1 MADTYHVPIMLSEV
15 IELLSPERGGIFVD
29 GTLGGGGHSQG
40 ILSRLPEGSSLY
52 GIDRDDD
59 ALEAAGYRLRDY
71 SAFKP
76 IKGNF
81 FNMKALLS
89 SQGVTGVDGILLDLG
104 VSSHQLDDGSRGFSY
119 GIDAPLDMRMDRT
132 QNFSAYDVVNG
143 YSSKRLFEIIR
154 DYGEERFSSR
164 IANSIVAAREK
175 HPIKTTAEL
184 SEIIKAAIPA
194 AARREGPHPAKRTFQ
209 AIRIEVN
216 GELNGLENAVTD
228 AVDLL
233 NPDGVIAIISFHSLE
248 ARIVKTTFRRL
259 ANPCTC
265 PKDAPLCIC
274 GKKPIVRLLTGK
286 PITAS
291 DAELESNP
299 RARSAELRGAV
310 KLIPEG
316 GTAYNG

>member
-71 SAFKP
+71 SACKP
-76 IKGNF
+76 RTGNF
-81 FNMKALLS
+81 FNMKALRG

-143 YSSKRLFEIIR
+143 
-154 DYGEERFSSR
+154 
-164 IANSIVAAREK
+164 
-175 HPIKTTAEL
+175 
-184 SEIIKAAIPA
+184 
-194 AARREGPHPAKRTFQ
+194 
-209 AIRIEVN
+209 
-216 GELNGLENAVTD
+216 
-228 AVDLL
+228 
-233 NPDGVIAIISFHSLE
+233 
-248 ARIVKTTFRRL
+248 
-259 ANPCTC
+259 
-265 PKDAPLCIC
+265 
-274 GKKPIVRLLTGK
+274 
-286 PITAS
+286 
-291 DAELESNP
+291 
-299 RARSAELRGAV
+299 
-310 KLIPEG
+310 
-316 GTAYNG
+316 